1 MSIAA
6 PSRLPGVKVDHHS
19 ERPDRE
25 RGFCGIRELGNPDDA
40 VSQRFPR
47 RTLVTIIKANNYVAQ
62 RRIVDG
68 NRLLPTLA

>member
-25 RGFCGIRELGNPDDA
+25 RGFCGIRELANPDDA
-40 VSQRFPR
+40 VSQRCPG
-47 RTLVTIIKANNYVAQ
+47 RTLVTTIKANNYVPSSTE
-62 RRIVDG
+62 IDFY
-68 NRLLPTLA
+68 RLLPD